1 VGICQQ
7 QIKFGLVDGFKFQ
20 AFTSDLKMTST
31 VKDFGDKAVFD
42 GDGGRGPVGQTFEP
56 TIITDFPPRF
66 ECSLRI

>member
-1 VGICQQ
+1 
-7 QIKFGLVDGFKFQ
+7 
-20 AFTSDLKMTST
+20 MTST